1 MEHLNNLIGELLRSQ
16 VVVSSVTAVVL
27 GVTSYLTVRLNN
39 MSKQIELDQQAQT
52 DMAESTKRG
61 TLRSEYLAIYNS
73 PTFTLEQKYGMT
85 REIMKEYERLN
96 GNHYLHSLDEA
107 LKEKIDKE
115 RGDDPLS
122 ESRVELEHIE
132 ESEV

>member
-52 DMAESTKRG
+52 DMAESIKRSN
-61 TLRSEYLAIYNS
+61 LRNEYLAIYNS
-73 PTFTLEQKYGMT
+73 PTFTVEQKYGMT
-85 REIMKEYERLN
+85 REIIKEYKRLN

-107 LKEKIDKE
+107 LKEKLDKE
-115 RGDDPLS
+115 RGDEPLS
-122 ESRVELEHIE
+122 ESRVELEQSE
-132 ESEV
+132 EGEV

>member
-1 MEHLNNLIGELLRSQ
+1 MEHLNHLIGELLRSQ

-52 DMAESTKRG
+52 DMAESIKRSN
-61 TLRSEYLAIYNS
+61 LRNEYLAIYNS
-73 PTFTLEQKYGMT
+73 PTFTVEQKYGMT

-107 LKEKIDKE
+107 LKEKLDKE
-115 RGDDPLS
+115 RGDELLS
-122 ESRVELEHIE
+122 ESRVELEQSE
-132 ESEV
+132 EGEV

>member
-27 GVTSYLTVRLNN
+27 GVTSYLTVRLNS

-61 TLRSEYLAIYNS
+61 TLRSEYLSIYNS

-85 REIMKEYERLN
+85 RDIMKEYERLN
-96 GNHYLHSLDEA
+96 GNHYLHDLDSA
-107 LKEKIDKE
+107 LKERLDTE
-115 RGDDPLS
+115 MVDEPLS
-122 ESRVELEHIE
+122 KSRVELEQSE

>member
-1 MEHLNNLIGELLRSQ
+1 MEHLNHLIGELLRSQ

-27 GVTSYLTVRLNN
+27 GVTGYLTVRLNN

-52 DMAESTKRG
+52 DIAESTKRSA
-61 TLRSEYLAIYNS
+61 LRNEYLAIYNS

-96 GNHYLHSLDEA
+96 GNHYLHALDNA
-107 LKEKIDKE
+107 LKKHLDAEMVDE
-115 RGDDPLS
+115 PLS
-122 ESRVELEHIE
+122 ESRVELEQSE

>member
-1 MEHLNNLIGELLRSQ
+1 MEHLNHLIGELLRSQ

-52 DMAESTKRG
+52 DMAESIKRSN
-61 TLRSEYLAIYNS
+61 LRNEYLAIYNS
-73 PTFTLEQKYGMT
+73 PTFTVEQKYGMT

-107 LKEKIDKE
+107 LKEKLDKE
-115 RGDDPLS
+115 RGDEPLS
-122 ESRVELEHIE
+122 ESRVELEQSE
-132 ESEV
+132 EGEV

>member
-27 GVTSYLTVRLNN
+27 GVTSNLTVRLNN

-52 DMAESTKRG
+52 DMAESIKRSN
-61 TLRSEYLAIYNS
+61 LRNEYLAIYNS
-73 PTFTLEQKYGMT
+73 PTFTVEQKYGMT

-107 LKEKIDKE
+107 LKEKLDKE
-115 RGDDPLS
+115 RGDEPLS
-122 ESRVELEHIE
+122 ESQVELEHIE

>member
-1 MEHLNNLIGELLRSQ
+1 MEHLNHLIGELLRSQ

-52 DMAESTKRG
+52 DMAESIKRSN
-61 TLRSEYLAIYNS
+61 LRNEYLAIYNS
-73 PTFTLEQKYGMT
+73 PNFTVEQKYGMT
-85 REIMKEYERLN
+85 REIIKEYERLN

-107 LKEKIDKE
+107 LKEKLDKE
-115 RGDDPLS
+115 RGDEPLS
-122 ESRVELEHIE
+122 ESRVELEQSE
-132 ESEV
+132 EGEV